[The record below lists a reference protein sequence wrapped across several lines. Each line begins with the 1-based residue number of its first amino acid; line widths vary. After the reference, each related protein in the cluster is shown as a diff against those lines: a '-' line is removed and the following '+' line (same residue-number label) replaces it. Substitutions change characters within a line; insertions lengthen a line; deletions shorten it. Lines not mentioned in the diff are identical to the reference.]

1 MFRLIRSAKYQRT
14 RKCVISIV
22 ALSFVFMFMP
32 DLSYGAQ
39 IQARIKDIAR
49 IDGLQS
55 IELVGYGV
63 VIGLNGTGDKDIELS
78 KRTIANIVE
87 NFNIKLNPKDVKSKN
102 VATVIVTAS
111 APIFHKAGDRIDVQ
125 VSSIGDASSLEGGIL
140 LMTPLLSPDGEFYA
154 VAQGGITVAGY
165 SLGVAGPGGQT
176 ETKNH
181 TTVGRVPNGAILNKS
196 HKPVFVENGI
206 MNIVLNHA
214 DFTTATRI
222 ANVINEKY
230 EASAVARDAGTVMV
244 RIPDKWLDVGQVPN
258 FISEI
263 ESLYVK
269 PDSKSRVIIN
279 ERTGTIVMG
288 GDVHIA
294 EAVVAHGNLTV
305 RIGSTLTTYMPQ
317 SFTVAKPITTEQIT
331 TETKEDKAKIVLIP
345 GTTTVQELADMLNQV
360 GSTPRDLI
368 SILEALQSLGAL
380 QMEVV
385 TM

>member
-1 MFRLIRSAKYQRT
+1 MFNLIKGKRYSYLK
-14 RKCVISIV
+14 KCVLLYVAISFLFLGLPLDSNAVTIK
-22 ALSFVFMFMP
+22 
-32 DLSYGAQ
+32 
-39 IQARIKDIAR
+39 ARIKDIAR
-49 IDGLQS
+49 IEGLQT

-111 APIFHKAGDRIDVQ
+111 APIFHKAGDRVDVQ

-181 TTVGRVPNGAILNKS
+181 TTVGRVPNGAILHKS
-196 HKPVFVENGI
+196 HTPIFIDNGI
-206 MNIVLNHA
+206 MNIILNHA
-214 DFTTATRI
+214 DFTTATRM
-222 ANVINEKY
+222 ANAINEKY
-230 EASAVARDAGTVMV
+230 EASAVARDAGTVVV
-244 RIPDKWLDVGQVPN
+244 RIPDKWIDIGQIPA

-263 ESLYVK
+263 EGLYVQ
-269 PDSKSRVIIN
+269 PDSKSKVIIN

-288 GDVHIA
+288 GNVHIA

-368 SILEALQSLGAL
+368 SILESLQSLGAL
-380 QMEVV
+380 QMEVI

>member
-1 MFRLIRSAKYQRT
+1 MFNLIGCRRYKHFRHYVVVLMT
-14 RKCVISIV
+14 
-22 ALSFVFMFMP
+22 LSLLSLSMP
-32 DLSYGAQ
+32 QLYGAS

-55 IELVGYGV
+55 VELVGYGV

-87 NFNIKLNPKDVKSKN
+87 NFNIKLSPKDVKSKN

-111 APIFHKAGDRIDVQ
+111 APLFHKAGDKIDVQ
-125 VSSIGDASSLEGGIL
+125 VSSIGDGSSLEGGIL
-140 LMTPLLSPDGEFYA
+140 LMTPLLSPDGELYA
-154 VAQGGITVAGY
+154 LAQGGVTVAGY

-181 TTVGRVPNGAILNKS
+181 TTVGRVPNGAILQKS
-196 HKPVFVENGI
+196 SKPMFIENGI
-206 MNIVLNHA
+206 MSIILNHA

-222 ANVINEKY
+222 ASVINEKY

-244 RIPDKWLDVGQVPN
+244 RIPDKWLDVGQVPM

-263 ESLYVK
+263 ETLYVK

-317 SFTVAKPITTEQIT
+317 SFTVAKPVTTEQIT

-380 QMEVV
+380 QMEVI